1 MSLTKKRK
9 MTPTQ
14 SQNMA
19 KQESKQKYFSTN
31 PRDKMENYMDYSSE
45 SYSNK
50 QGLENVK
57 QYVPPS
63 DKHRISNHNLIPQSS
78 PDEKKNIIFPKN
90 KIAVNKT
97 YTPDKKMN
105 WYSKN
110 SQEDIANTKKDTE
123 SVQSETAIDRN
134 SQDSKNHIK
143 NKSLTNTKKAEDLYF
158 TQNEKADQTQNAQ
171 DMQNSQEEEID
182 IDKDCQNYKLKY
194 LLKNLHSREIAKNWQ
209 YNKCANSSSSTDTL
223 QETDKIKESI
233 AVQEASTLSFLT
245 DDIKNS
251 KQITKII
258 HDKNNPSK
266 KTIHNYQLCTQSL
279 IHYPPNRDNNGKIAR
294 HFAYCYGHTPYAA
307 LFSPQ
312 NGATTTFASSRQ
324 GTDEAKAHTI
334 LNKIS
339 QMIKYHHDKIQN
351 HSYTDNGYE
360 DFLPW
365 KPKEKLILTQQQY
378 SNPTT
383 TSITVTL
390 PSIYFIDDN
399 RNPLDIEVDR
409 IQENNYKI
417 LSYNGFQ
424 ISPFRK
430 KEQDSSLLLYAGSMT
445 ADMAKDLIMYI
456 CKPCDVVSFNQTHYL
471 IHHTTTKHQE
481 NTKTWI
487 HQHYI
492 IQEIKENPIQNE
504 RRTMKIL
511 DSIKQFYKVME
522 MVKDKSFPG
531 QHRVG
536 VAFLITKFFTS
547 PKNYEIKFSNE
558 FKQRHWIMTAF
569 KKLQQQQ
576 NVRQYLKD
584 SATQD
589 NCEFLYKS
597 EEQRQEVEL
606 IADLA
611 RKLFTML
618 VECEFIPTHYLSIL
632 ALVMCQHRNSNYP
645 ASKVKI
651 INSCYLDL
659 LLTIGAVRM
668 THVSNNTPVLTIT
681 EDDTVGKEDS
691 MEELQLINTHMK
703 NPKNRRMV
711 PTPYLDQTIR
721 KRKSNTISYF
731 LSDKSV
737 ISRDTRDGDFPNFCQ
752 TAEGKLNKSFMGQ
765 SLCNYC
771 GKPDHKRQDCKL
783 KSADRT
789 KGITRIMHP
798 SRQKNISAAQ
808 EISKFFTPQN
818 FFNPY

>member
-63 DKHRISNHNLIPQSS
+63 NKHRISDHSLIPQSS
-78 PDEKKNIIFPKN
+78 PDEEENIIFPKN
-90 KIAVNKT
+90 KIAVDRT
-97 YTPDKKMN
+97 YTPDRKIN

-110 SQEDIANTKKDTE
+110 SQENIANTKKDTE

-194 LLKNLHSREIAKNWQ
+194 LLKNLHSREIAKDWQ
-209 YNKCANSSSSTDTL
+209 YNKGTNSSSSTNN
-223 QETDKIKESI
+223 S
-233 AVQEASTLSFLT
+233 AVQETSTLSFLT
-245 DDIKNS
+245 SDIKNS
-251 KQITKII
+251 EQNTKMI
-258 HDKNNPSK
+258 HDKNMASK

-279 IHYPPNRDNNGKIAR
+279 INYPPSRDNNGKMSR

-312 NGATTTFASSRQ
+312 NGAATFTTSGQ
-324 GTDEAKAHTI
+324 GTNSAKAHII
-334 LNKIS
+334 LKKIS
-339 QMIKYHHDKIQN
+339 QTNIQN
-351 HSYTDNGYE
+351 HSYIDNDYE
-360 DFLPW
+360 NFLPW

-383 TSITVTL
+383 TSINVTL
-390 PSIYFIDDN
+390 PSKYFIDDN
-399 RNPLDIEVDR
+399 RSPLDIEVDK

-417 LSYNGFQ
+417 LSYNGFHL
-424 ISPFRK
+424 SPFKRN
-430 KEQDSSLLLYAGSMT
+430 EQDSSLLLYAGSMT
-445 ADMAKDLIMYI
+445 ADMAKDLAMYI
-456 CKPCDVVSFNQTHYL
+456 CKPCDIIGFDQTHYL
-471 IHHTTTKHQE
+471 IHHTTTKHHE
-481 NTKTWI
+481 NTRTWI

-492 IQEIKENPIQNE
+492 IQENKENPIQNE
-504 RRTMKIL
+504 RRTITIL
-511 DSIKQFYKVME
+511 NSIKQFYKVME
-522 MVKDKSFPG
+522 MVKDRSFPG

-558 FKQRHWIMTAF
+558 FKRGHWIMTAF

-576 NVRQYLKD
+576 DVRQYLKD
-584 SATQD
+584 TAAQD
-589 NCEFLYKS
+589 NFEIYYKS

-632 ALVMCQHRNSNYP
+632 ALVMCQHPKLNYP
-645 ASKVKI
+645 SSKIKI
-651 INSCYLDL
+651 TNSCYLDL
-659 LLTIGAVRM
+659 LLTIGAARM

-681 EDDTVGKEDS
+681 EDDTVEKEDGIGNF
-691 MEELQLINTHMK
+691 QLINNHMK
-703 NPKNRRMV
+703 NTKNIQIV
-711 PTPYLDQTIR
+711 PTFYQDKKLR
-721 KRKSNTISYF
+721 KRKSNTLSYT
-731 LSDKSV
+731 LSDRSI
-737 ISRDTRDGDFPNFCQ
+737 ISRDTIDGDFPNFCQ
-752 TAEGKLNKSFMGQ
+752 TAEGQLNKSFMGQ

-771 GKPDHKRQDCKL
+771 GKPDHKRQDCKI
-783 KSADRT
+783 KATDRK
-789 KGITRIMHP
+789 KGITRIIHP
-798 SRQKNISAAQ
+798 KRQKNISAAQ
-808 EISKFFTPQN
+808 EKYKFLPKQIWN
-818 FFNPY
+818 KH